1 MVALLPYEL
10 YELIIDELRY
20 SFPDL
25 KACPRRVHGIEK
37 ERMAFFL
44 KKFTASFTHT
54 FNLPEITSCVQGLSL
69 ESHIRDVMYSPPG
82 LLPPPT
88 LHSLPKGKAVIQP
101 SIFSVD
107 LPFQSP
113 LRFLRTHWR
122 LIDMLDKKQ
131 NSMNDIQMFELIL
144 DRSHSLEHLVIEN
157 YWQFHAR
164 RDILCS
170 IAVHAPNLKT
180 LCLSE
185 FRWFPSFNHLILED
199 IFDEWLDKF
208 VSTGVAPLQLDPMSA
223 KDLCAALGGQFPEL
237 GKELVHLTVLNLNT
251 SSFRLLPKTF
261 PKLSEL
267 QLFDLTLHWSHV
279 STSLDLHINFEIERD
294 SEPNLAELSEAFRIS
309 TVDSALDTFIKNR
322 MNHASEIWVGDAAEV
337 YKAGVPTE
345 FRDRMPSLE
354 GEEIPRMVVRVNGY
368 KDVCLF
374 CIQVIVRSTEETNG
388 MLNNESEFN
397 LYTTTNQRCIYLGSG
412 FGPTITDARVR
423 TGHVLRDFI
432 IPFPIKK
439 VQPWLNL
446 NILGIRPSATAE
458 EVRRAYKQRALETH
472 PDKLEPGAS
481 SREKERAERSFR
493 EVHEAF
499 VVLGDVEKR
508 KAYDIR
514 THIPTSLSYQK
525 ASDEAKRRMEDR
537 AEWQRQQQE
546 RRKAS
551 MAEIREKNRIATQ
564 NARERRF
571 KAAEQA
577 TLVKNM
583 VDELLQLTPEWEQRR
598 LHVQQAS

>member
-25 KACPRRVHGIEK
+25 KACSLVCKAWLPRCRYHLYRVIRIGPRRVHGIEK

-69 ESHIRDVMYSPPG
+69 ESHIRDVMYSPPA
-82 LLPPPT
+82 LMPPPT

-122 LIDMLDKKQ
+122 LIDMLDQQK
-131 NSMNDIQMFELIL
+131 NSMNDIQMFERIL

-199 IFDEWLDKF
+199 IFEEWLVKF
-208 VSTGVAPLQLDPMSA
+208 VSTGVAPLQLDRLCLRNFSSKGTNLIQLVILPSPCLNLCSLRYLAMSA

-251 SSFRLLPKTF
+251 SSFRLLSKTF

-267 QLFDLTLHWSHV
+267 QLFVKDEYHLLRFVQDLTFHWSHV

-294 SEPNLAELSEAFRIS
+294 PEPNLAELSEAFSIS
-309 TVDSALDTFIKNR
+309 TVDSALYTFIKNR
-322 MNHASEIWVGDAAEV
+322 MSNTSEVFESAQRTFRPLISMDFIQADGLEMQRKCMRRAFPQSFATGCLHW
-337 YKAGVPTE
+337 
-345 FRDRMPSLE
+345 RDRRSLE
-354 GEEIPRMVVRVNGY
+354 WWFE
-368 KDVCLF
+368 
-374 CIQVIVRSTEETNG
+374 
-388 MLNNESEFN
+388 
-397 LYTTTNQRCIYLGSG
+397 
-412 FGPTITDARVR
+412 
-423 TGHVLRDFI
+423 
-432 IPFPIKK
+432 
-439 VQPWLNL
+439 
-446 NILGIRPSATAE
+446 
-458 EVRRAYKQRALETH
+458 
-472 PDKLEPGAS
+472 
-481 SREKERAERSFR
+481 
-493 EVHEAF
+493 
-499 VVLGDVEKR
+499 
-508 KAYDIR
+508 
-514 THIPTSLSYQK
+514 
-525 ASDEAKRRMEDR
+525 
-537 AEWQRQQQE
+537 
-546 RRKAS
+546 
-551 MAEIREKNRIATQ
+551 
-564 NARERRF
+564 
-571 KAAEQA
+571 
-577 TLVKNM
+577 
-583 VDELLQLTPEWEQRR
+583 
-598 LHVQQAS
+598 